1 MNNFC
6 GYHNQLKSELEHLIG
21 QNNFSIEQYKFLLHL
36 TYEILKEF
44 EFSRLQVGLFFEA
57 QKIDA
62 DYVFFVDSIDVGF
75 DDLNDYIGSVF
86 LTSNFVNKTKLIV
99 RHDDEIK
106 KIVEEFFDVANTAL
120 IQEAE
125 DSDLRHIFKI
135 VNPIKS
141 D

>member
-21 QNNFSIEQYKFLLHL
+21 QKNFSIEQYKFLLHL
-36 TYEILKEF
+36 TYETLKEF
-44 EFSRLQVGLFFEA
+44 EFARLQVGLFFEA

-62 DYVFFVDSIDVGF
+62 GYVFFVDSIDVGF
-75 DDLNDYIGSVF
+75 DDLKEYIGSVF

-106 KIVEEFFDVANTAL
+106 KIVEEFFDLANTAL

-125 DSDLRHIFKI
+125 DADLRQIFKVI
-135 VNPIKS
+135 GPVKRE
-141 D
+141 

>member
-21 QNNFSIEQYKFLLHL
+21 QNNFSIEQYKYLLHL

-44 EFSRLQVGLFFEA
+44 EFARLQVGLFFEA

-62 DYVFFVDSIDVGF
+62 NYVFFVDSVDVGL
-75 DDLNDYIGSVF
+75 DDLNEYICSVF

-106 KIVEEFFDVANTAL
+106 KIVDEFFDLANSAL

-125 DSDLRHIFKI
+125 GRDLQQIFKI
-135 VNPIKS
+135 VNPIKN